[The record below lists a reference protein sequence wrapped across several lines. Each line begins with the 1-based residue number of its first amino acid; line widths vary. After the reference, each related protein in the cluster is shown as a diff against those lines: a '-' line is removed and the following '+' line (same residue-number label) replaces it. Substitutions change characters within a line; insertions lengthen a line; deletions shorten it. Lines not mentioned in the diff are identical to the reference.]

1 MWDWKHPEN
10 TSGIPHFP
18 IKYASCQIDADSG
31 FSLAHC
37 LSWLLGPKDHRASG
51 LKGPR
56 AQGQSP
62 AGGYHR
68 PKTFGK
74 KQKAA
79 GSLRRPTKAEGR
91 RPTTLSKAEDPR
103 PKAEDRR
110 PKTKGH
116 RPRAD
121 TRGPK
126 AEGLQLE
133 DNQKTTSRQPMFC
146 GDSCNSRFVQSKR
159 EQSFLFW
166 ARSKTSQILVKPWLS
181 TSCLW
186 FDIY

>member
-1 MWDWKHPEN
+1 M
-10 TSGIPHFP
+10 SF
-18 IKYASCQIDADSG
+18 QIDADSS

-37 LSWLLGPKDHRASG
+37 ISWLLGPKDHRAEG
-51 LKGPR
+51 LKGSR
-56 AQGQSP
+56 VQGQFL

-74 KQKAA
+74 RQKAS

-91 RPTTLSKAEDPR
+91 RPITLSKAEDPR

-121 TRGPK
+121 TCGPK

-133 DNQKTTSRQPMFC
+133 DNQKTTGRQPMFC
-146 GDSCNSRFVQSKR
+146 GDSCNSRVVQSKR
-159 EQSFLFW
+159 EQSFPFLE
-166 ARSKTSQILVKPWLS
+166 RSKTSQILVKHRLS
-181 TSCLW
+181 TSCLLVVLELI
-186 FDIY
+186 FINNYYMRTVS

>member
-1 MWDWKHPEN
+1 M
-10 TSGIPHFP
+10 
-18 IKYASCQIDADSG
+18 SCQIDADSG
-31 FSLAHC
+31 FSLAYC
-37 LSWLLGPKDHRASG
+37 LSWLLGPKDHRAEG

-56 AQGQSP
+56 SQGQSP

-110 PKTKGH
+110 PKTKPH
-116 RPRAD
+116 RPREN

-126 AEGLQLE
+126 AEGLQVE

-146 GDSCNSRFVQSKR
+146 GDSCNSRVVQSKR
-159 EQSFLFW
+159 EQSFPFLE
-166 ARSKTSQILVKPWLS
+166 RSKTSQILVKHRLS
-181 TSCLW
+181 TSCL
-186 FDIY
+186 

>member
-1 MWDWKHPEN
+1 M
-10 TSGIPHFP
+10 
-18 IKYASCQIDADSG
+18 SCQIDADSG

-37 LSWLLGPKDHRASG
+37 LSWLLGPKDHRAEG

-74 KQKAA
+74 KPKGA
-79 GSLRRPTKAEGR
+79 GSLRRPTKAEGQ
-91 RPTTLSKAEDPR
+91 RPTSLSKAEDPR
-103 PKAEDRR
+103 PKAEDRK

-116 RPRAD
+116 RPRED

-126 AEGLQLE
+126 AKGLQKHPEAPRWMFWGPGLMIEIRSLTLQGRRPATGGRMPQFGSHLSGAE
-133 DNQKTTSRQPMFC
+133 DCPLALDHEACS
-146 GDSCNSRFVQSKR
+146 
-159 EQSFLFW
+159 
-166 ARSKTSQILVKPWLS
+166 ARTNEGSP
-181 TSCLW
+181 
-186 FDIY
+186 DN

>member
-1 MWDWKHPEN
+1 M
-10 TSGIPHFP
+10 
-18 IKYASCQIDADSG
+18 SCLIDAGSG

-37 LSWLLGPKDHRASG
+37 LSWLLGPKDHRAEG

-79 GSLRRPTKAEGR
+79 GSEGR

-103 PKAEDRR
+103 PKVEDRR

-159 EQSFLFW
+159 GSKVFLFRQE
-166 ARSKTSQILVKPWLS
+166 AKQAKSV
-181 TSCLW
+181 
-186 FDIY
+186 